1 VSGGPVGV
9 GVVGAGVI
17 SDQYLR
23 TFALVPDVEVRFVA
37 DLDLARAAARADEY
51 DVARSGSV
59 AELLADDGV
68 QIVVN
73 LTVPR
78 AHTEVALQALAAG
91 KHVWNEKPFALD
103 RESGREVLDAA
114 RAAGLRV
121 GTAPDTFLGPGIQ
134 TALRLVRSGA
144 IGTPIG
150 GLTLLQGPGP
160 ESWHPDPDFLYQP
173 GAGPLFDIGPYYL
186 TALVQLLGPF
196 SGVAATASRAQQ
208 ERTIGSGPRK
218 GQRFPVTVAT
228 HVGAL
233 YGFAG
238 GANAQSVFSFDSP
251 LVRRRLEV
259 TGTEAT
265 VVLPDPNTFGG
276 SVELHRADGE
286 IRTLPPARS
295 RIARGTGVLELARA
309 IRAGEPERASG
320 ELAFHVLD
328 TMIATVESATGGT
341 AVPITSTVEPAP
353 VLPDG
358 WDPFART

>member
-1 VSGGPVGV
+1 
-9 GVVGAGVI
+9 
-17 SDQYLR
+17 
-23 TFALVPDVEVRFVA
+23 
-37 DLDLARAAARADEY
+37 
-51 DVARSGSV
+51 
-59 AELLADDGV
+59 
-68 QIVVN
+68 VVN
-73 LTVPR
+73 LTVPK
-78 AHTEVALQALAAG
+78 AHVEVALQAVAAG

-103 RESGREVLDAA
+103 RDSGRELLDAA

-121 GTAPDTFLGPGIQ
+121 ATAPDTFLGPGIQ
-134 TALRLVRSGA
+134 TALRLVRDGA

-160 ESWHPDPDFLYQP
+160 ESWHPDPDFLFQP

-196 SGVAATASRAQQ
+196 SGVVATATRARE

-233 YGFAG
+233 YEFAG
-238 GANAQSVFSFDSP
+238 GATAQSVFSFDSP
-251 LVRRRLEV
+251 LVRRHLEV

-265 VVLPDPNTFGG
+265 IVLPDPNTFGG
-276 SVELHRADGE
+276 SVELHRPDGE

-328 TMIATVESATGGT
+328 TMIATVDSATRGA
-341 AVPITSTVEPAP
+341 AVEITSAVEPAP
-353 VLPDG
+353 VLPED
-358 WDPFART
+358 WDPLVRT